1 MMTLWLLGGAMDI
14 KALRY
19 FLQVAETLNFNRAAE
34 KLNISQPVVTRV
46 ISQLE
51 HEIGSKLFERTTRRV
66 ALTPA
71 GAVLLKETRPLIS
84 HVEAVQQTVRHS
96 VAEKSGRLTV
106 GYTTLAMQSI
116 TPELLRKFKAAYP
129 GIEVDVREMTTQA
142 QIEALLSAE
151 IDIGFILTPT
161 EEEGLTITPIHHE
174 RLRLAVPDQHPHV
187 TSGKSAPLSAFAAD
201 YFIIPSRK
209 QFPAVYDEI
218 IRACDV
224 AGFRPRLKECGENQT
239 CVGLAR
245 AGLGV
250 VFVSGRTTDIPSD
263 GLIFIDIDDP
273 APVMEIAV
281 VWRTRDPSTLLSPFK
296 DYVSEMRMN
305 NNVR

>member
-1 MMTLWLLGGAMDI
+1 MDI
-14 KALRY
+14 RALRY
-19 FLQVAETLNFNRAAE
+19 FLQVAEQLSFIRAAE
-34 KLNISQPVVTRV
+34 RLNISQPVVTKV

-51 HEIGSKLFERTTRRV
+51 HEIGSKLFDRTTRRV

-71 GAVLLKETRPLIS
+71 GAVLLKEVRPLIA

-96 VAEKSGRLTV
+96 VAERSGRFNV
-106 GYTTLAMQSI
+106 GYTTLAMQSV
-116 TPELLRKFKAAYP
+116 TPALLRSFRAEHP
-129 GIEVDVREMTTQA
+129 DVEVDVREMTTQA

-151 IDIGFILTPT
+151 IDIGFVLTPVAD
-161 EEEGLTITPIHHE
+161 ELLTIVPVHRE
-174 RLRLAVPDQHPHV
+174 RLKLAVPDYHPHAA
-187 TSGKSAPLSAFAAD
+187 SKHQRAPLSAFATD
-201 YFIIPSRK
+201 YFIIPPRS

-218 IRACDV
+218 IRACEV

-250 VFVSGRTTDIPSD
+250 VFMSGRVSDVSSEGLVFMDIE
-263 GLIFIDIDDP
+263 DP

-281 VWRTRDPSTLLSPFK
+281 AWRTRDPSSLLSVFK
-296 DYVSEMRMN
+296 ENASINQLESFQ
-305 NNVR
+305 